1 MSEREAQDEGND
13 EGTGDDRND
22 EPAQDA
28 SDGQDEHDGAES
40 DQADD
45 EQADTDSDDS
55 EQDGPSSQVVEVAPD
70 PGRTGIE
77 IEKPERADSLSADE
91 LEEIRQERLDPDNR
105 PDNVEVD
112 NTQRD
117 FDTNTGKFTD
127 SDMEEDV
134 GPFDED
140 AV

>member
-1 MSEREAQDEGND
+1 MSEAEAKTASDETPD
-13 EGTGDDRND
+13 TEDAQETTEHEGDD
-22 EPAQDA
+22 
-28 SDGQDEHDGAES
+28 
-40 DQADD
+40 
-45 EQADTDSDDS
+45 
-55 EQDGPSSQVVEVAPD
+55 QDGPNAQVVEVAPD
-70 PGRTGIE
+70 PERTGIE

-91 LEEIRQERLDPDNR
+91 LEKIRQERLDPENR

-127 SDMEEDV
+127 SDMEEEV
-134 GPFDED
+134 GPFDDD